1 MKRATLAMLGISM
14 LVGCATSHK
23 SAATLAPAGPAKA
36 DYFEVNK
43 NGQTY
48 VFNDVK
54 TLQSFTK
61 TGNSGPTVTDYY
73 GSKLVSFQATG
84 DERRLVAE
92 YEKQHK

>member
-23 SAATLAPAGPAKA
+23 SAATLPPGPAKA

-54 TLQSFTK
+54 VLQNFMKS
-61 TGNSGPTVTDYY
+61 GNSGPTVTDYY